1 MLDAKLLR
9 NNPDFVNKSL
19 KNRHAD
25 MALVNSFV
33 ALDEQWRKLN
43 AQTDNLKA
51 LRNKVS
57 DDIAKLKQ
65 EKKDASSLID
75 EMKQVSNQIKDLD
88 AQLAAKDQE
97 VSAVLLN
104 LPNLAHAS
112 VPIGMDSRD
121 NLEVRAWGDKPG
133 FDFTPKSH
141 EVIGEALGIL
151 NFKEAA
157 KISGSR
163 FVVYHGLGAKL
174 ERALINF
181 MLDVHTK
188 ENGYQEVIAPVLV
201 NPRSMLGTGQLP
213 KFEEDLFKLRDDD
226 LYLIPT
232 AEVSVTN
239 LHSDEI
245 LAKEQLPIK
254 YACYSVCFRR
264 EAGSYGKDV
273 KGIIRQHQFN
283 KVELVKFVEPDQ
295 SYAEL
300 EKLTNDAEKIL
311 QKLGLPYR
319 VVMLCSGDLGFSS
332 AKTYDLEAWFPSEN
346 KYREISSCS
355 NFEAFQARRANIKY
369 KTEPKA
375 KAEYVH
381 TLNGSGLAVGRTV
394 AAILEN
400 YQQKDGSVKIPQALQ
415 SYVGA
420 EVIK

>member
-9 NNPDFVNKSL
+9 NNPDFVIKSL

-25 MALVNSFV
+25 MALVNSFIV
-33 ALDEQWRKLN
+33 LDEQWRKLN
-43 AQTDNLKA
+43 VETDTLKA

-65 EKKDASSLID
+65 EKKDAGSLIE

-88 AQLAAKDQE
+88 VQLTAKEQE
-97 VSAVLLN
+97 VSAILLT
-104 LPNLAHAS
+104 LPNLAHAT

-121 NLEVRAWGDKPG
+121 NLEVRSWGEKPG
-133 FDFTPKSH
+133 FDFAPKSH
-141 EVIGEALGIL
+141 ENIGEALGIL
-151 NFKEAA
+151 NFKQAS

-163 FVVYHGLGAKL
+163 FVVYHDLGAKL

-181 MLDVHTK
+181 MLDVHTR
-188 ENGYQEVIAPVLV
+188 ENGYKEVITPVLV
-201 NPRSMLGTGQLP
+201 NPKAMLGTGQLP

-245 LAKEQLPIK
+245 LTKEQLPLK
-254 YACYSVCFRR
+254 YACYSACFRR

-283 KVELVKFVEPDQ
+283 KVELVKFVEPER
-295 SYAEL
+295 SYEEH

-319 VVMLCSGDLGFSS
+319 VVLLCSGDLGFSS
-332 AKTYDLEAWFPSEN
+332 AKTYDLEVWFSSEN
-346 KYREISSCS
+346 NYREISSCS

-369 KTEPKA
+369 RPEAKA
-375 KAEYVH
+375 KPEYVH
-381 TLNGSGLAVGRTV
+381 TLNGSGLAIGRTV

-400 YQQKDGSVKIPQALQ
+400 YQQKDGSVKIPQVLQ